1 MSLWVLRV
9 ARFSAKSL
17 TRDKKMMKFRHFL
30 RSSFYAS
37 LVVLGAPRCFPGAF
51 SILKLTRR
59 ALSLQAL
66 RVIRGQEELVARK
79 KSTEVLINFSLSG
92 QHY

>member
-1 MSLWVLRV
+1 MSLLVLRV
-9 ARFSAKSL
+9 ARCTDWSL
-17 TRDKKMMKFRHFL
+17 TRDKKMMKFCHFL

-79 KSTEVLINFSLSG
+79 KSANILTNFPPLG
-92 QHY
+92 QHN